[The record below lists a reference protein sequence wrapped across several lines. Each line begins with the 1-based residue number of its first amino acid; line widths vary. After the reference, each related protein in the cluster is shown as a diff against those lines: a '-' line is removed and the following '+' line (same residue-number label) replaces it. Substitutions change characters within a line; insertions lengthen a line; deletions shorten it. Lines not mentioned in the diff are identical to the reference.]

1 MLPMQVPFQRAL
13 RLCLRAA
20 LAAIASAAHADD
32 GTIVITG
39 TITDTTCVIEDPAGP
54 THTKVVQL
62 PKISK
67 NALAKDGD
75 EAGRTPFLIT
85 LKDCPSS
92 LNNGVKAYFEP
103 GPTTDY
109 ATGDLKAYSIAYN
122 NNPATTQNAIIAA
135 SEAQGVQIRISN
147 QNGTKIPM
155 GVDAA
160 AQNAQAFNP
169 VTDTANNAKKKVT
182 LRYLASYVKKS
193 GNITA
198 GQLTTYVGFSMIY
211 P

>member
-1 MLPMQVPFQRAL
+1 MQVPFQRAL
-13 RLCLRAA
+13 RLCLQAA

-67 NALAKDGD
+67 SALAKDGD
-75 EAGRTPFLIT
+75 EAGRTPFLIK

-109 ATGDLKAYSIAYN
+109 VTGDLKAYSIAYN
-122 NNPATTQNAIIAA
+122 ASSSPPTSMNNITSAREAA
-135 SEAQGVQIRISN
+135 GVQIRLLN

-155 GVDAA
+155 GADEAG
-160 AQNAQAFNP
+160 QNAQGFHP
-169 VTDTANNAKKKVT
+169 VTDTNDNNKKKVT
-182 LRYLASYVKKS
+182 LRYLAAYVKKS
-193 GNITA
+193 GEISA
-198 GQLTTYVGFSMIY
+198 GQLTTYVGFSLVY

>member
-1 MLPMQVPFQRAL
+1 MHVPAPRRAVL
-13 RLCLRAA
+13 AA
-20 LAAIASAAHADD
+20 LLTPALFAPAAVHAND
-32 GTIVITG
+32 GTIVVTG
-39 TITDTTCVIEDPAGP
+39 AITDTTCVIEDPGGP

-67 NALAKDGD
+67 SALAKDGD

-85 LKDCPSS
+85 LKDCPTS

-109 ATGDLKAYSIAYN
+109 VTGDLKAYSIAYN
-122 NNPATTQNAIIAA
+122 NTPATTQSAIVAA
-135 SEAQGVQIRISN
+135 AEAQGVQIRISN

-155 GVDAA
+155 GGDAA
-160 AQNAQAFNP
+160 AQNAQAFDP
-169 VTDTANNAKKKVT
+169 VTDTADNSKKKVT
-182 LRYLASYVKKS
+182 LRYLASYVKKA

-198 GQLTTYVGFSMIY
+198 GQVTTYVGFSMVY